1 MALFKKETEE
11 WELVSDDYLDIEDY
25 SEESLHDKE
34 KPPKKPKKNL
44 LKQSRKKQIIPRK
57 IQLIIFRRTMGT
69 NMKSVINKN
78 MKNYHVFL

>member
-34 KPPKKPKKNL
+34 KPPKKPKKKSTKT
-44 LKQSRKKQIIPRK
+44 KQKK
-57 IQLIIFRRTMGT
+57 TDNT
-69 NMKSVINKN
+69 NKN
-78 MKNYHVFL
+78 TINYLSKNNGYEYEKRV